1 MALWQKGFRMAV
13 GRMPKVIDPTT
24 HAVLD
29 YAVAGSFLLMG
40 VLFWKRSKRAAIGS
54 LFCGGATAANILL
67 TDYPGGT
74 HPIIS
79 YQTHGHVD
87 KGLAAMT
94 AAVPRLMRFEDE
106 REARF
111 FEVEALANIAIAGLT
126 DFDYYE
132 RPSPQA
138 SASPQRGR
146 GGVEATASWRAFCRR
161 ADLAGRHH
169 TPR

>member
-1 MALWQKGFRMAV
+1 MALWHKALRTAM

-24 HAVLD
+24 HTVLD

-40 VLFWKRSKRAAIGS
+40 VLFWKRSKRAALGS

-87 KGLAAMT
+87 QGLAAMT
-94 AAVPRLMRFEDE
+94 AAVPRLMRFDDE

-111 FEVEALANIAIAGLT
+111 FEVEALANIAISGLT
-126 DFDYYE
+126 DFEYYE
-132 RPSPQA
+132 RPSPRRQLRRREEEVAWKLPQA
-138 SASPQRGR
+138 GVRSAAGQTPQ
-146 GGVEATASWRAFCRR
+146 GG
-161 ADLAGRHH
+161 HH